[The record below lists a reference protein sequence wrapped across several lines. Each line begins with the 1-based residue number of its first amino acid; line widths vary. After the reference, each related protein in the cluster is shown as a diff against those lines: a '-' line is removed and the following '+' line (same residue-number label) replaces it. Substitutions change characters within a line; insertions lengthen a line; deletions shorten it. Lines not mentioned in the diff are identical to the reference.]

1 MAQLLIYYSQIITFT
16 KRCVVDRLF
25 FYLYPMKRTFTFLS
39 LLLAVLIFSAQ
50 PMRSANTMEATL
62 TDMRADLV
70 KIFPNPVVGD
80 AVVRIKEDVDLEN
93 SKVSIIFYNLIGSEV
108 FHIQQIK
115 DYDQKISRD
124 NFKSAGIYFYQ
135 LKVDDKVVST
145 GRITVK

>member
-1 MAQLLIYYSQIITFT
+1 
-16 KRCVVDRLF
+16 
-25 FYLYPMKRTFTFLS
+25 
-39 LLLAVLIFSAQ
+39 
-50 PMRSANTMEATL
+50 
-62 TDMRADLV
+62 MRADLV

-124 NFKSAGIYFYQ
+124 NFKNAGIYFYQ
-135 LKVDDKVVST
+135 LKVDDKIVST